1 MKKFTTL
8 PGMPTYDP
16 NNKELFKTVTR
27 EINGKKVDV
36 IFRKGN
42 PGLSYEKANELRA
55 AGKPVGDFSI
65 CPDLNPRTYVATSV
79 APHVI
84 CQQDMAMKLPDGV
97 RLYFDLY
104 RPANTSEPLPLI
116 VCWGPFG
123 KRPHEGQDGWKL
135 MGVPPQTV
143 SEMAKFEAAD
153 PGFWCRH
160 GYAVANVDPRGIGH
174 SEGDVVL
181 WGEEDGKD
189 GANFIDWAAE
199 QGWCNGRVTM
209 FGNSGVCMVVWR
221 IAAQQ
226 PKHLTCIAAWE
237 GTGDMYRESLTY
249 NGIPRPF
256 FENFITSSCA
266 CETWIE
272 DNCNMIVAH
281 PFDDDYWRT
290 KYPDWSK
297 IRVPAYVCAGLC
309 HFHLRGSC
317 EGFRKI
323 RSPKKWFRMHRD
335 MEWPD
340 TYNPEN
346 MLDLLRFWDRYM
358 KDERNGW
365 EFTPK
370 VRVDVM
376 DAYDYDYYRNKP
388 EDNFPIPRT
397 VYKKLYLNAEK
408 MDMSYEP
415 FENESEVVYNNYL
428 EYKNLDENYDVTEDS
443 GLINFDYKFTEDTE
457 LIGYFK
463 LHLNIECRGYDNM
476 DMFFRI
482 LKLGVDG
489 QYLPLDCMKFN
500 FVGAWG
506 QGRGARREL
515 DPKLSTD
522 FCPVQAHQKDEPM
535 EQGVVY
541 PVDYEIQPTA
551 RIWHK
556 GETLRLQI
564 SADFKLNEWYEDCR
578 MKFIVDNGE
587 KGEAKHVIHTGGQ
600 YDSYLQIPTIPP
612 KYTAGDYVYKG

>member
-1 MKKFTTL
+1 MKKYTAW
-8 PGMPTYDP
+8 PGIIGYTPEDT
-16 NNKELFKTVTR
+16 EHFKTVKR
-27 EINGKKVDV
+27 EINGKEVDI
-36 IFRKGN
+36 IFRKGT
-42 PGLSYEKANELRA
+42 PGITYEVANQLRA
-55 AGKPVGDFSI
+55 EGKMVPDFSI
-65 CPDLNPRTYVATSV
+65 CPDLNPRTYIATSV
-79 APHVI
+79 APHII
-84 CQQDMAMKLPDGV
+84 CEQDLSMKTRDGV

-104 RPANTSEPLPLI
+104 RPANTTEPLPLI
-116 VCWGPFG
+116 VCWAPFG

-143 SEMAKFEAAD
+143 SEMSKFEAAD
-153 PGFWCRH
+153 PGYWCRY
-160 GYAVANVDPRGIGH
+160 GYAVANVDPRGVGH
-174 SEGDVVL
+174 SEGDTVL

-189 GANFIDWAAE
+189 GADFIDWAGE
-199 QGWCNGRVTM
+199 QSWCNGRVTL
-209 FGNSGVCMVVWR
+209 FGNSGVCMVIWR
-221 IAAQQ
+221 IAAEQ
-226 PKHLTCIAAWE
+226 PKHLACIGAWE

-256 FENFITSSCA
+256 FEGMIVGSCA
-266 CETWIE
+266 CSNYIE
-272 DNCNMIVAH
+272 DNINMLIAH
-281 PFDDDYWRT
+281 PFYDDFWKT
-290 KYPDWSK
+290 KTPHWEK
-297 IRVPAYVCAGLC
+297 IKVPAYVCAGLC

-340 TYNPEN
+340 TYNPDN
-346 MLDLLRFWDRYM
+346 MDDLRKFYDRYL
-358 KDERNGW
+358 KDVRNGW

-376 DAYDYDYYRNKP
+376 DAYGFDYAHNQE

-397 VYKKLYLNAEK
+397 QYTKFYLDASKMGMSLEPVAE
-408 MDMSYEP
+408 
-415 FENESEVVYNNYL
+415 ESEVVYNNYV
-428 EYKNLDENYDVTEDS
+428 EYNPDVQFEVTKDS
-443 GLINFDYKFTEDTE
+443 GMINFDYKFNKDTE
-457 LIGYFK
+457 IIGYMK
-463 LHLNIECRGYDNM
+463 LHLWIECRGYDNM

-482 LKLGVDG
+482 KKLGVDG
-489 QYLPLDCMKFN
+489 EYLPLHCMKEPFT
-500 FVGAWG
+500 GAWG

-522 FCPVQAHQKDEPM
+522 YCPVQAHQKDEPM

-564 SADFKLNEWYEDCR
+564 SADFIVNEWYEDVR
-578 MKFIVDNGE
+578 MAFVTDNGE

-600 YDSYLQIPTIPP
+600 YDSYLQLPVIPP
-612 KYTAGDYVYKG
+612 KYVAGDYVIDK